1 MPRYKKVLLWN
12 FDENPQDMKL
22 NISQIPEEIIDQYN
36 LNNNVPS
43 NGWVFMDIQEWISGL
58 KQADRIANDILTL
71 YLDNLGY

>member
-43 NGWVFMDIQEWISGL
+43 NSWVFMDIQEWISGL

>member
-43 NGWVFMDIQEWISGL
+43 NGWVFMGQ
-58 KQADRIANDILTL
+58 K
-71 YLDNLGY
+71 